1 MRTLFFFFKG
11 GSNHHYSDRGR
22 RIMGQNLFDKKSLL
36 ALVLVVLLG
45 LTWVACT
52 TVKEKQGEPAMGQET
67 QAGKYYFFDDVLI
80 PNELNYKPSKSFVFE
95 TPKFKAGSLVFSK
108 WRADIEPLMNFFT
121 YHMGKDNWKL
131 DNSFRGKDSYL
142 NFSKPDKSCAIKIVD
157 KWFGFVEVEVQVI
170 PL

>member
-1 MRTLFFFFKG
+1 MAQQFFG
-11 GSNHHYSDRGR
+11 
-22 RIMGQNLFDKKSLL
+22 KKSLT

-45 LTWVACT
+45 LTWSACT
-52 TVKEKQGEPAMGQET
+52 TVKGKQGESAIGQDK
-67 QAGKYYFFDDVLI
+67 QGGKYYFFDDVLI
-80 PNELNYKPSKSFVFE
+80 PQELSYKASRSAVFE

-108 WRADIEPLMNFFT
+108 WRADVEALMNFFT
-121 YHMGKDNWKL
+121 QHMGKDNWTL

-157 KWFGFVEVEVQVI
+157 KWFGFVEVEVQVL

>member
-1 MRTLFFFFKG
+1 
-11 GSNHHYSDRGR
+11 
-22 RIMGQNLFDKKSLL
+22 MGQKLLGEKSLV

-45 LTWVACT
+45 LTWTACS
-52 TVKEKQGEPAMGQET
+52 TVKESPGEPAMGQDT
-67 QAGKYYFFDDVLI
+67 QGGKYYFFDDVLI
-80 PNELNYKPSKSFVFE
+80 PKELNYKASKSFVFE

-142 NFSKPDKSCAIKIVD
+142 NFSKPDKSCTIKIVD

>member
-1 MRTLFFFFKG
+1 
-11 GSNHHYSDRGR
+11 
-22 RIMGQNLFDKKSLL
+22 MGQKLLGEKSLV

-45 LTWVACT
+45 LTWTACS
-52 TVKEKQGEPAMGQET
+52 TVKESPGEPAMGQDT
-67 QAGKYYFFDDVLI
+67 QGGKYYFFDDVLI
-80 PNELNYKPSKSFVFE
+80 PKELNYKASKSFVFE

-142 NFSKPDKSCAIKIVD
+142 NFSKPDY
-157 KWFGFVEVEVQVI
+157 
-170 PL
+170 

>member
-1 MRTLFFFFKG
+1 
-11 GSNHHYSDRGR
+11 
-22 RIMGQNLFDKKSLL
+22 MGQKLLREKSLV

-45 LTWVACT
+45 LTWTACS
-52 TVKEKQGEPAMGQET
+52 TVKESPGEPAMGQDT
-67 QAGKYYFFDDVLI
+67 QGGKYYFFDDVLI
-80 PNELNYKPSKSFVFE
+80 PKELNYKASKSFVFE

-142 NFSKPDKSCAIKIVD
+142 NFSKPDKSCTIKIVD